1 MDDINLHF
9 TGDFHAL
16 TAANN
21 LIAAMIDNHLQ
32 QGNELGIDPRRI
44 VHHRVLDMNDRALR
58 NITVG
63 LGGHTNG
70 VPREDHFDITVASE
84 LMAIFC
90 LARDLMDLKARV
102 AKMIVAYTYD
112 RAPVTVADLKAQGA
126 VALRMK
132 EAVAPNLV
140 QTLEG
145 TPAIIHGGPFA
156 NIAHGCNSVTA
167 TRAGLKLADYVV
179 TEAGFGA
186 DLGAEKFLDIK
197 CPLAG
202 LAPDAIVIVATVRAL
217 KSHGGVKKEALGEEN
232 LTALEDGYKNLKQHI
247 ENIKKYGVP
256 AVVALNRFPTDTE
269 KELGLL
275 RTLVEREGVKAI
287 DTEVFAKGGEGA
299 IELAEEVVRLA
310 DAPSDFH
317 PIYDADLSIEEKI
330 ETVAREIYRADG
342 VTYSKSA
349 RTSLRNFHKAGYDH
363 MPVCIAKTQYSF
375 SDDPKLLGAPR
386 GFTVE
391 VRELRVNAGAGFI
404 VALTGDIMTMP
415 GLPKDPAACHIDV
428 REDGTVEGLF

>member
-1 MDDINLHF
+1 M
-9 TGDFHAL
+9 
-16 TAANN
+16 
-21 LIAAMIDNHLQ
+21 
-32 QGNELGIDPRRI
+32 
-44 VHHRVLDMNDRALR
+44 
-58 NITVG
+58 
-63 LGGHTNG
+63 
-70 VPREDHFDITVASE
+70 
-84 LMAIFC
+84 
-90 LARDLMDLKARV
+90 
-102 AKMIVAYTYD
+102 
-112 RAPVTVADLKAQGA
+112 
-126 VALRMK
+126 
-132 EAVAPNLV
+132 
-140 QTLEG
+140 
-145 TPAIIHGGPFA
+145 
-156 NIAHGCNSVTA
+156 
-167 TRAGLKLADYVV
+167 
-179 TEAGFGA
+179 
-186 DLGAEKFLDIK
+186 
-197 CPLAG
+197 
-202 LAPDAIVIVATVRAL
+202 
-217 KSHGGVKKEALGEEN
+217 
-232 LTALEDGYKNLKQHI
+232 
-247 ENIKKYGVP
+247 
-256 AVVALNRFPTDTE
+256 NRFPTDTE

-287 DTEVFAKGGEGA
+287 DTEVFAKSGEGA

-349 RTSLRNFHKAGYDH
+349 RRSLRNFHKAGYDH